1 MEWGGLWHY
10 VGRCLGHGG
19 QVRDTQGYS
28 GILEWKRTCPTAR
41 SSAGPRGHQNS
52 RQAAN
57 LMLTP
62 ASEMP
67 ASSTHKREPQQT
79 VARAG
84 VASRSDSR
92 YSRTKVWLNP
102 RTRPRGPAGLSQ
114 AWQLWPPCG
123 MMASCESSLA
133 GVPLGWGCTH
143 TACQEEGVARSEAG
157 FMARLTQDTMTRRSL
172 CHLLKHLL
180 CARYTTPVTP

>member
-1 MEWGGLWHY
+1 M
-10 VGRCLGHGG
+10 
-19 QVRDTQGYS
+19 
-28 GILEWKRTCPTAR
+28 I
-41 SSAGPRGHQNS
+41 
-52 RQAAN
+52 
-57 LMLTP
+57 
-62 ASEMP
+62 
-67 ASSTHKREPQQT
+67 
-79 VARAG
+79 ARAG

-102 RTRPRGPAGLSQ
+102 RARPQGPAGLSQ
-114 AWQLWPPCG
+114 AWQLWPQCG

-157 FMARLTQDTMTRRSL
+157 LGGQIDTQGYNDQEVSL
-172 CHLLKHLL
+172 SLAKHLL